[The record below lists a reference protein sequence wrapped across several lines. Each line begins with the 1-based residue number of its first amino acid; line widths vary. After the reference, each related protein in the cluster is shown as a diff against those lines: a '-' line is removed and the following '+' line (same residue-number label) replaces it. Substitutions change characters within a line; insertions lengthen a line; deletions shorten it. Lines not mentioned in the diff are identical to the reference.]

1 MTEEEFNALAEE
13 ELTDEDLSE
22 EMTEDTEDTEEPTE
36 QTEEQDE
43 ETEEYNEHQEEQPP
57 MPQRRAQTAQDTAL
71 EQEYREAFNKINPYT
86 GRPIQS
92 P

>member
-22 EMTEDTEDTEEPTE
+22 ETTEDTEDTPEPMGDTEEPAE

-71 EQEYREAFNKINPYT
+71 ETEIYN
-86 GRPIQS
+86 G
-92 P
+92 